1 MNDNILENKDTIFLS
16 KIQILFNT
24 IEELEALATTNPD
37 EQRLIDYEISDYLH
51 LIQNNDLSDEKLL
64 EVTKKLKIARIKRNA
79 LNNVNELANT
89 WFGNN
94 KTFIF
99 SDHRDILE
107 NAIKEKLKTLNC
119 EYGYRVLDAETVESY
134 KEATVIE
141 SKVRKQRG
149 GKYEISKEELEEK
162 LASGMKNK
170 QIAEELGCDQ
180 SYISVLKKRYGLG
193 MREYNRRGE

>member
-16 KIQILFNT
+16 KIQLLFNT
-24 IEELEALATTNPD
+24 IKELELLASTNPE
-37 EQRLIDYEISDYLH
+37 EQRLIDHEISDYLH

-64 EVTKKLKIARIKRNA
+64 DITKKLKIARIKRNA
-79 LNNVNELANT
+79 LNNVNDLANT

-99 SDHRDILE
+99 SDHRYKLE
-107 NAIKEKLKTLNC
+107 NAIKEKLESLNC
-119 EYGYRVLDAETVESY
+119 EYKFRVLDKETVESY

-141 SKVRKQRG
+141 CKVRKTR
-149 GKYEISKEELEEK
+149 GKYDITKKELEEK

-170 QIAEELGCDQ
+170 QIAEELGCEQ
-180 SYISVLKKRYGLG
+180 SYISVLKKKYGLG

>member
-16 KIQILFNT
+16 KIQLLFNT
-24 IEELEALATTNPD
+24 IEELEALANSNPK
-37 EQRLIDYEISDYLH
+37 EQQSIDYEISDYLH

-79 LNNVNELANT
+79 LNNVNDLVNV

-94 KTFIF
+94 KCFIY
-99 SDHRDILE
+99 SDHRHKLE
-107 NAIKEKLKTLNC
+107 NAIKEKLESLNC
-119 EYGYRVLDAETVESY
+119 EYKFRVLDEETIERY
-134 KEATVIE
+134 KEATIVDV
-141 SKVRKQRG
+141 KVRKQRG

-162 LASGMKNK
+162 LAQGMKNK

-193 MREYNRRGE
+193 TRKYTKRG